1 MKNTLFNLLII
12 SLFLTFNL
20 RSQITRNYY
29 LANFNGLSLG
39 SAFKINV
46 TNSKNFKVLVKG
58 KKEDLDDLQ
67 VYIKNSTLIA
77 KYKTKWS
84 LWSRSRKSVEFL
96 IEMPTITNIDLSGA
110 SQSKISGFDDLNKLN
125 IELSGASQAYIDV
138 FAADVNLELS
148 GASTLKL
155 IGRANKMN
163 ADLTGASSMDAG
175 NFPLKNMTI
184 DASGASNAK
193 VSVSETLNVEAS
205 GAATIRYLSKPKNIH
220 KNTSGGSN
228 VQLISN

>member
-20 RSQITRNYY
+20 RSQITRNYD

-58 KKEDLDDLQ
+58 KKEDLDDLK

-205 GAATIRYLSKPKNIH
+205 GAATIRYLTKPKNIH